1 VSLSNRTIAMLA
13 DAFFGGAGPS
23 HARIDAIWDLNGATA
38 YLVPEAQG
46 NKQQRVLYS
55 LRRLRDGLARGGWD
69 GDLPPNEATLHRVA
83 GELAATLV
91 DGQYID
97 VGQLEEALA
106 RDGLAL
112 HGDQLVEER
121 PRDAPADDAATRTLR
136 IFGDR
141 AELAVAKNHFEQA
154 ERAFDNGDWEAA
166 NSQYRS
172 AFDATYDALAHAQGC
187 PAERTGGRARRWL
200 QDQGIIEE
208 DEADLMKSFVT
219 FAGRDGSHAG
229 LSDATDSQLRRH
241 FASALIGFGV
251 AKLG

>member
-1 VSLSNRTIAMLA
+1 MLA

-23 HARIDAIWDLNGATA
+23 HARIDAIWDLNGARA
-38 YLVPEAQG
+38 YLVPEAEG

-69 GDLPPNEATLHRVA
+69 PDLAPDEGRLHSVA
-83 GELAATLV
+83 GELAAALV

-97 VGQLEEALA
+97 AAQLEDALA
-106 RDGLAL
+106 RDGLVL
-112 HGDQLVEER
+112 QGDQLVEER
-121 PRDAPADDAATRTLR
+121 PRDEPADDAAARTLR
-136 IFGDR
+136 IFGDP
-141 AELAVAKNHFEQA
+141 ADLAVARNHFEQA

-166 NSQYRS
+166 NAQYRS
-172 AFDATYDALAHAQGC
+172 AVDATYDALARGHGC
-187 PAERTGGRARRWL
+187 PEELTGGRARMWL
-200 QDQGIIEE
+200 QEQGIIEE
-208 DEADLMKSFVT
+208 DEAELMRSFAT
-219 FAGRDGSHAG
+219 FAGRGGSHAG